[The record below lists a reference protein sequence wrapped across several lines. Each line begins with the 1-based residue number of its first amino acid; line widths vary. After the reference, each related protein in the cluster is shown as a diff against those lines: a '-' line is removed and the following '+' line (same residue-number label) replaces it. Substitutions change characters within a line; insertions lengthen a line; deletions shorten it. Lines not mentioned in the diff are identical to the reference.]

1 MAKKKETKTKHPSV
15 VYRDIATGK
24 IYTTMP
30 KGYIRYSDLD
40 AKGKRAA
47 DEIQNEA
54 FPYNALSN
62 YGSEGVVVYPN
73 RQTLEDADTSWHLA
87 DPTET
92 DRNMFHRANVAAED
106 KRVARSSNFEAALN
120 FMSPTTY
127 IGAIFD
133 AAQGKKSFM
142 DSMLDG
148 NSGIVTDNFQRE
160 HPYLAMGANFLGDLV
175 TGALVDKALKG
186 TLSLS
191 KAKPI
196 NITDDVVTASPK
208 LAATSSKGNYFT
220 SLKNTVNNFIG
231 KYINDKP
238 YINSEVEPHKIL
250 GKKRV
255 RRINSFMKNDVAP
268 RIRQRLNEEGVNIT
282 DDMEDIINMKVPNIY
297 VTKDNN
303 GLAFSPFGKSIEFSE
318 SALRN
323 ESKNSLEHTMI
334 HEMEHKQRELL
345 TDIIKKN
352 ESRTIDLGNGRTIK
366 DKGETLNK
374 RLATNTGQ
382 EGKVYYVENSTSY
395 SPTENTALNEG
406 YIFSDEALNNI
417 IYPTLEKGA
426 TNRTLRYDIARELKR
441 QFNRNIYGDELNSF
455 IDKLSKQDI
464 SDILTIGNDA
474 YMYDFGRQLSKGN
487 LSIDKIKHSLKYVPA
502 IISTLMG
509 GAAIGNNIRNEQM
522 R

>member
-1 MAKKKETKTKHPSV
+1 MAKKKETKTKRPSV

-92 DRNMFHRANVAAED
+92 DKNMFHRANVAAED

-120 FMSPTTY
+120 FASPTTY
-127 IGAIFD
+127 IGALFD

-148 NSGIVTDNFQRE
+148 NSGIVTDKFQQE
-160 HPYLAMGANFLGDLV
+160 HPYLSMGANFLGDLV

-186 TLSLS
+186 AVSLS
-191 KAKPI
+191 RVKPI
-196 NITDDVVTASPK
+196 NLESDILENAPKVVNNGSK
-208 LAATSSKGNYFT
+208 LKYISF
-220 SLKNTVNNFIG
+220 LKNNIDNLIG
-231 KYINDKP
+231 KGEI
-238 YINSEVEPHKIL
+238 EPNKIL

-255 RRINSFMKNDVAP
+255 RRINAFMEKDVAP
-268 RIRQRLNEEGVNIT
+268 RLRQRLNEEGVTIT
-282 DDMEDIINMKVPNIY
+282 DDMEDVINMKAPNISI
-297 VTKDNN
+297 VSDDDFV
-303 GLAFSPFGKSIEFSE
+303 AASPFGEPITFSKSVIGTYD
-318 SALRN
+318 
-323 ESKNSLEHTMI
+323 KNTLEKVMV

-345 TDIIKKN
+345 NDIINKN
-352 ESRTIDLGNGRTIK
+352 ESRTANLGNGRIIK
-366 DKGETLNK
+366 DKGDTHYK
-374 RLATNTGQ
+374 RLAINNGQ
-382 EGKVYYVENSTSY
+382 KGSQDHIINYTTY
-395 SPTENTALNEG
+395 SPTENSTLNEA
-406 YIFSDEALNNI
+406 YTFTDRLADNI
-417 IYPTLEKGA
+417 SYPTLEKGA
-426 TNRTLRYDIARELKR
+426 TNRTFRYNIARQAKKELG
-441 QFNRNIYGDELNSF
+441 RNIYGKEL
-455 IDKLSKQDI
+455 
-464 SDILTIGNDA
+464 DA
-474 YMYDFGRQLSKGN
+474 YIDTLDENTILNN
-487 LSIDKIKHSLKYVPA
+487 LLKEPDDYFNNLYINAVLGTNSVDKIKHSLKYVPA

>member
-40 AKGKRAA
+40 DKGKRAA

-73 RQTLEDADTSWHLA
+73 RQTLEDADTSWHLS

-92 DRNMFHRANVAAED
+92 DKNMFHRANVAAED

-127 IGAIFD
+127 IGALFD

-175 TGALVDKALKG
+175 TGALADKALKG
-186 TLSLS
+186 MLSLG
-191 KAKPI
+191 KVRPA
-196 NITDDVVTASPK
+196 NIADDVAT
-208 LAATSSKGNYFT
+208 AATTNASKSSYLSTLDT
-220 SLKNTVNNFIG
+220 SVQNAINTAKTKLSSPPALG
-231 KYINDKP
+231 Q
-238 YINSEVEPHKIL
+238 EVPLHKIL
-250 GKKRV
+250 GRKRV
-255 RRINSFMKNDVAP
+255 RRINSFMKKDVKD
-268 RIRQRLNEEGVNIT
+268 RIIKTLEDEGIPIT
-282 DDMEDIINMKVPNIY
+282 DDINKVLNMKAPKKVKLAPANPGEVASYHPNTNTIHISNQLTTYPKDII
-297 VTKDNN
+297 
-303 GLAFSPFGKSIEFSE
+303 EE
-318 SALRN
+318 
-323 ESKNSLEHTMI
+323 TMM
-334 HEMEHKQRELL
+334 HEMEHMQTNLMHDAVQDNYSQMFDRIDKSTSGYSKQ
-345 TDIIKKN
+345 TKN
-352 ESRTIDLGNGRTIK
+352 NLVSASMDHGYYSPKSNNA
-366 DKGETLNK
+366 LNK
-374 RLATNTGQ
+374 AYKFTNLD
-382 EGKVYYVENSTSY
+382 KLD
-395 SPTENTALNEG
+395 AM
-406 YIFSDEALNNI
+406 
-417 IYPTLEKGA
+417 PTLEKGA
-426 TNRTLRYDIARELKR
+426 TNRELRYLIHKVLRNRTGKNYFGVDLDNAIDGMSYNQIFSNAVYNGKIPNAYIRNFLKEHSMR
-441 QFNRNIYGDELNSF
+441 G
-455 IDKLSKQDI
+455 LSKQQI
-464 SDILTIGNDA
+464 A
-474 YMYDFGRQLSKGN
+474 
-487 LSIDKIKHSLKYVPA
+487 DKVKHSLKYVPA

-509 GAAIGNNIRNEQM
+509 GAAIENNIRNEQI